1 MFTYNELSKDSN
13 TATISLDGAYSE
25 DIYVPAKN
33 YDRDVSGFEL
43 QEGNGNDCT

>member
-25 DIYVPAKN
+25 DIYVPAQQE
-33 YDRDVSGFEL
+33 RDEYFSNFTL
-43 QEGNGNDCT
+43 

>member
-1 MFTYNELSKDSN
+1 MFNYTTQAKESN

-43 QEGNGNDCT
+43 

>member
-13 TATISLDGAYSE
+13 TAIISLDGAYSE

-33 YDRDVSGFEL
+33 YDRDMSCFEL
-43 QEGNGNDCT
+43 

>member
-1 MFTYNELSKDSN
+1 MFNYTTQAKDSN

-25 DIYVPAKN
+25 DIYVHAKN

-43 QEGNGNDCT
+43 